1 MQFKRSTLATL
12 HTFFAGLFFLLI
24 GTADRSLAEDVLALG
39 KFTGP
44 PEIHPAEGFAADGG
58 IKPIYFDGLP
68 WQGKPTRVF
77 AWLGLPENV
86 KGKIPGV
93 VLVHGGGGT
102 AFKEW
107 VSKWNEQGFAAIS
120 IAVEG
125 QTDQRDPA
133 GKGWKRHPWAGP
145 ARSGIYADSAEPLAD
160 QWMYHAVADTVLANS
175 LLRSLPEVDS
185 ERVGVMGISWG
196 GIITSTVIGIDS
208 RFAFGIPTY
217 GCGDLA
223 DVQNQYGRVLA
234 TTICTVTCGIRWY
247 E

>member
-125 QTDQRDPA
+125 QTDHAIRRA
-133 GKGWKRHPWAGP
+133 KVGNVIRGP
-145 ARSGIYADSAEPLAD
+145 VLLVAESMLTAP
-160 QWMYHAVADTVLANS
+160 S
-175 LLRSLPEVDS
+175 LLRINGCTMRSRTQCWQTRCCV
-185 ERVGVMGISWG
+185 RCRK
-196 GIITSTVIGIDS
+196 ST
-208 RFAFGIPTY
+208 PNE
-217 GCGDLA
+217 LA
-223 DVQNQYGRVLA
+223 
-234 TTICTVTCGIRWY
+234 
-247 E
+247 